1 MKHSKFSWMAASFL
15 VILLCAIPVGYDVIS
30 SYKNNTNQEI
40 ASEAVEDASKTVEC
54 ASETNEKFYK
64 KMVAMK
70 RNSTLIFNG
79 FPTCL
84 TDILSHRNPGDE
96 ILTTG
101 TDTLYL
107 VDWDLNRTDINRYPC
122 YIVKDNHDNLWSIFR
137 HNENFHLNRVDEVK
151 HKDWLEIRKP
161 NYENWPWKLTKNPQV
176 YPEGFT

>member
-1 MKHSKFSWMAASFL
+1 MKNSKFSWVAVLF
-15 VILLCAIPVGYDVIS
+15 LLCAILVGYDVIS
-30 SYKNNTNQEI
+30 FYKNNTNQEMV
-40 ASEAVEDASKTVEC
+40 SEDVEDTSKGVES
-54 ASETNEKFYK
+54 ASETKEKFYK
-64 KMVAMK
+64 KMVDME

-107 VDWDLNRTDINRYPC
+107 VDWDLNRADINRYPC

-137 HNENFHLNRVDEVK
+137 HNENFHLKRVDEVK
-151 HKDWLEIRKP
+151 HKDWLKIPKSDC
-161 NYENWPWKLTKNPQV
+161 
-176 YPEGFT
+176 

>member
-1 MKHSKFSWMAASFL
+1 M
-15 VILLCAIPVGYDVIS
+15 IL
-30 SYKNNTNQEI
+30 SYKNYNYQVN
-40 ASEAVEDASKTVEC
+40 ALEAVEDSSKIVEY

-64 KMVAMK
+64 KMVGMK
-70 RNSTLIFNG
+70 RDSTLVFNG

-84 TDILSHRNPGDE
+84 TDILSRRIPGDE
-96 ILTTG
+96 ILTTE

-107 VDWDLNRTDINRYPC
+107 VDWGLNRADINRYPC

-161 NYENWPWKLTKNPQV
+161 NYENWLLKATKNPQA